1 MQSRTYRSGWVGLFA
16 VFLLLTLSGA
26 AQAQEL
32 LDGSWKL
39 VMRKLPDGTT
49 LVPPAVQGIIMAQN
63 GLWTRV
69 VFWPTPDGKQASV
82 AAVSDRKVSE
92 SEWTETL
99 LFSVLDDGSGKGPV
113 YNLTPKT
120 ASAPISREGG
130 RVTLK
135 LPFDPPSLVI
145 EGDKSTATAPG
156 MFVDYWER
164 IR

>member
-1 MQSRTYRSGWVGLFA
+1 MRPRTRKFGWVGLLA
-16 VFLLLTLSGA
+16 VFSLLTLSSA
-26 AQAQEL
+26 APAQEL
-32 LDGSWKL
+32 LDGNWKL
-39 VMRKLPDGTT
+39 VMRKLQDGTT
-49 LVPPAVQGIIMAQN
+49 LVPPTVQGITTGQN

-69 VFWPTPDGKQASV
+69 VFWRTPEGKQASF
-82 AAVSDRKVSE
+82 AGVSNRTVSE
-92 SEWTETL
+92 TEWTETL

-113 YNLTPKT
+113 YNLIPKT
-120 ASAPISREGG
+120 ASAPVSREGG
-130 RVTLK
+130 RVMLK